1 MRPNRNLTGLNI
13 PAEKPVCYSELAK
26 EGFAFFIGEMF
37 RISLIGASAE

>member
-26 EGFAFFIGEMF
+26 EGFAFFIGTML
-37 RISLIGASAE
+37 RILWIGASAK